1 MRALPILSVL
11 GLLGMLSPVER
22 QGPQWTSVEAP
33 GARSPLD
40 RNLVAADSVVAD
52 WVDAGRIPGAVLL
65 VALDGA
71 VVLERAYGWS
81 ELYDYGPGQYQAWTA
96 DGTGARGIQRRVDP
110 VRMTPSTLFDLAS
123 VTKVMATT
131 LAVMLMV
138 ESGDMDV
145 DAPLSHYL
153 PDFRG
158 GGKDGV
164 TLRHLLTHRA
174 GLYQWLPTYYH
185 ATNRDEASEYV
196 RAQPLAW
203 EAGEGRHYSD
213 LGFMLLGLA
222 VERVAGTSLD
232 DFLRERIYGPLGL
245 DWTGFRPLDGA
256 AGADGA
262 AAGPG
267 NAGSRFASTSHG
279 NPYEQRMVHDST
291 FGYRIAGDAEAW
303 DGWRRRTLS
312 GEVNDANAFHAFG
325 GIAGH
330 AGLFSTA
337 SELNVLLQ
345 LLLNRGAYGGR
356 RYLNAQVV
364 DTFLASTSGGQA
376 LGWQLQAYIGQA
388 SFSHT
393 GFTGTLVLAV
403 PEYDLALVLLT
414 NRQNLGVDQDGLYPD
429 VDPLQRAVV
438 AAVIK
443 GVRNAS

>member
-1 MRALPILSVL
+1 MRTFPILSVF
-11 GLLGMLSPVER
+11 GLLGMLSPVAP
-22 QGPQWTSVEAP
+22 QGPRWTPVEAP
-33 GARSPLD
+33 DGRAPFE
-40 RNLVAADSVVAD
+40 RNLLVADSVVAD

-65 VALDGA
+65 VALDGS

-81 ELYDYGPGQYQAWTA
+81 DLYDYGTGQYAAWTGGVTEA
-96 DGTGARGIQRRVDP
+96 LGIERRPDP
-110 VRMTPSTLFDLAS
+110 VRMTPGTLFDLAS

-138 ESGDMDV
+138 GSGDMHIDS
-145 DAPLSHYL
+145 PLSHYL

-222 VERVAGTSLD
+222 VERVADTSLD
-232 DFLRERIYGPLGL
+232 AFLRDRIYGPLGL
-245 DWTGFRPLDGA
+245 DRTAFRPLDI
-256 AGADGA
+256 AGNADGQAEGHLDDDAPIA
-262 AAGPG
+262 A
-267 NAGSRFASTSHG
+267 TSHG
-279 NPYEQRMVHDST
+279 NPYEHRMVHDST
-291 FGYRIAGDAEAW
+291 FGYRIAGNADAW
-303 DGWRRRTLS
+303 DGWRRYTLR
-312 GEVNDANAFHAFG
+312 GEVNDANAFYAFG

-345 LLLNRGAYGGR
+345 LLLNGGEYGGR
-356 RYLNAQVV
+356 RYLNPQVV
-364 DTFLASTSGGQA
+364 DTFLSSTGQGQA
-376 LGWQLQAYIGQA
+376 LGWQLQAYSGQP

-414 NRQNLGVDQDGLYPD
+414 NRQHRGVDEDGLYPD

-438 AAVIK
+438 SAVMK
-443 GVRNAS
+443 GVQNAP

>member
-1 MRALPILSVL
+1 
-11 GLLGMLSPVER
+11 
-22 QGPQWTSVEAP
+22 
-33 GARSPLD
+33 
-40 RNLVAADSVVAD
+40 VVAD
-52 WVDAGRIPGAVLL
+52 WVGTGRIPGAVLL

-81 ELYDYGPGQYQAWTA
+81 YLYDYGTGQYPAGNEGVTEAPGIERRA
-96 DGTGARGIQRRVDP
+96 DPI
-110 VRMTPSTLFDLAS
+110 RMTPSTLFDLAS

-138 ESGDMDV
+138 ESGDMNV
-145 DAPLSHYL
+145 DAPLSRYL
-153 PDFRG
+153 PDFRR
-158 GGKDGV
+158 GGKDSV

-185 ATNRDEASEYV
+185 TTNRDEASEYV
-196 RAQPLAW
+196 RTRPLAW
-203 EAGEGRHYSD
+203 GVGEGRHYSD

-222 VERVAGTSLD
+222 VEQVADTSLD
-232 DFLRERIYGPLGL
+232 AFLRERIYRPLGL
-245 DWTGFRPLDGA
+245 DRTGFRPLDPPRTANGHLD
-256 AGADGA
+256 DGA
-262 AAGPG
+262 HIAA
-267 NAGSRFASTSHG
+267 TSHG
-279 NPYEQRMVHDST
+279 NPYEHRMVHDST
-291 FGYRIAGDAEAW
+291 FGYRIAGNADAW
-303 DGWRRRTLS
+303 DGWRRYALR

-345 LLLNRGAYGGR
+345 LLLNGGGYGGR
-356 RYLNAQVV
+356 QYLNPEVV
-364 DTFLASTSGGQA
+364 DTFLASTGQGQA
-376 LGWQLQAYIGQA
+376 LGWQLQAYIRQP

-414 NRQNLGVDQDGLYPD
+414 NRQNRGVDEDGLYPD

-438 AAVIK
+438 AAVMK
-443 GVRNAS
+443 GVQNVP

>member
-1 MRALPILSVL
+1 
-11 GLLGMLSPVER
+11 
-22 QGPQWTSVEAP
+22 
-33 GARSPLD
+33 
-40 RNLVAADSVVAD
+40 
-52 WVDAGRIPGAVLL
+52 
-65 VALDGA
+65 
-71 VVLERAYGWS
+71 
-81 ELYDYGPGQYQAWTA
+81 
-96 DGTGARGIQRRVDP
+96 
-110 VRMTPSTLFDLAS
+110 
-123 VTKVMATT
+123 
-131 LAVMLMV
+131 
-138 ESGDMDV
+138 
-145 DAPLSHYL
+145 
-153 PDFRG
+153 
-158 GGKDGV
+158 
-164 TLRHLLTHRA
+164 
-174 GLYQWLPTYYH
+174 
-185 ATNRDEASEYV
+185 
-196 RAQPLAW
+196 
-203 EAGEGRHYSD
+203 
-213 LGFMLLGLA
+213 
-222 VERVAGTSLD
+222 
-232 DFLRERIYGPLGL
+232 
-245 DWTGFRPLDGA
+245 
-256 AGADGA
+256 
-262 AAGPG
+262 
-267 NAGSRFASTSHG
+267 
-279 NPYEQRMVHDST
+279 MVHDST

>member
-203 EAGEGRHYSD
+203 EAGPEP
-213 LGFMLLGLA
+213 
-222 VERVAGTSLD
+222 
-232 DFLRERIYGPLGL
+232 GPLRWWL
-245 DWTGFRPLDGA
+245 PSL
-256 AGADGA
+256 
-262 AAGPG
+262 GP
-267 NAGSRFASTSHG
+267 
-279 NPYEQRMVHDST
+279 
-291 FGYRIAGDAEAW
+291 
-303 DGWRRRTLS
+303 S
-312 GEVNDANAFHAFG
+312 G
-325 GIAGH
+325 
-330 AGLFSTA
+330 
-337 SELNVLLQ
+337 
-345 LLLNRGAYGGR
+345 R
-356 RYLNAQVV
+356 
-364 DTFLASTSGGQA
+364 
-376 LGWQLQAYIGQA
+376 
-388 SFSHT
+388 
-393 GFTGTLVLAV
+393 
-403 PEYDLALVLLT
+403 
-414 NRQNLGVDQDGLYPD
+414 
-429 VDPLQRAVV
+429 
-438 AAVIK
+438 
-443 GVRNAS
+443 